1 MERCRSLEHPI
12 KQCQKT
18 TDTDIYFSPLYRR
31 RFENYF
37 SSPSIKVQRWR
48 AHKSHDLLDK
58 FVSRRWR
65 RTSWYVI
72 CVLLLFHN
80 SMYHFIWVCHNTISY
95 VLFTVLLCYCLLL
108 QCNIY
113 CTMYDFVIDRGLLIS
128 RRFWDRWREGIRTV
142 DDIPFTKSINP
153 FFLVFWV
160 NIYIY
165 IYICMYMIQKRL
177 GMKFVKS
184 ECLLKIT
191 KDAFTQFLELISLS
205 QF

>member
-31 RFENYF
+31 RSENYF

-80 SMYHFIWVCHNTISY
+80 SMYRFIWVCHNTISY
-95 VLFTVLLCYCLLL
+95 VLFTVLLCCCLLL

-113 CTMYDFVIDRGLLIS
+113 CTMYDFLIDRGLLIS

-153 FFLVFWV
+153 FFWFSGYMGVFIYV
-160 NIYIY
+160 CVCIYIY
-165 IYICMYMIQKRL
+165 IYIYIYFQKFKR
-177 GMKFVKS
+177 G
-184 ECLLKIT
+184 
-191 KDAFTQFLELISLS
+191 
-205 QF
+205 

>member
-80 SMYHFIWVCHNTISY
+80 SMYRFIWVCHNTISY
-95 VLFTVLLCYCLLL
+95 VLFTVLLCCCLLL

-113 CTMYDFVIDRGLLIS
+113 CTMYDFLIDRGLLIS
-128 RRFWDRWREGIRTV
+128 RRFWDRCREGIRTV

-160 NIYIY
+160 NIY